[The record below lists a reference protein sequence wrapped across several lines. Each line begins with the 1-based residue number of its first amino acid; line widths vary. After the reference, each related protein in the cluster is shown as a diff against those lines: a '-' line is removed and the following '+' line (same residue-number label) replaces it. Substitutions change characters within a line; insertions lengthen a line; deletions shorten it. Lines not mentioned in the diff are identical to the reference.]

1 MMMYSTFNTQ
11 VGRILFNWD
20 IQVYGLKL
28 GMYVYQTF
36 TYSNSTIETPEK
48 FVKYVQSKQDIRTSG
63 VFSVNFEFIPWL
75 YLMFLLLT

>member
-1 MMMYSTFNTQ
+1 MHSTFNTQ
-11 VGRILFNWD
+11 VDRILFNLD

-48 FVKYVQSKQDIRTSG
+48 CVKYAQSKQDIRTSG
-63 VFSVNFEFIPWL
+63 VFSVNLELIPWL

>member
-1 MMMYSTFNTQ
+1 MHSTFNTQ
-11 VGRILFNWD
+11 VDRILFNLD

-28 GMYVYQTF
+28 EMYVYQTF

-48 FVKYVQSKQDIRTSG
+48 CVKYVQSKQDIRTSG
-63 VFSVNFEFIPWL
+63 VFSVNLELIPWL